1 MEQGEVL
8 LLSPS
13 EAAPFQETPRV
24 GEKLQGM
31 ERWLPGF
38 HTGAVSSE
46 LPLHRHR
53 NEGHSPAFL

>member
-1 MEQGEVL
+1 ML